1 MKTNRQSKIKVP
13 RSGFKRSRFNW
24 SHDVN
29 TTLNWGEIQPSMCK
43 LLVPGSKT
51 TLQTQD
57 LVRLAPMV
65 APTFGRVKFKTYSQ
79 FVGMS
84 DIFPNWSAMMAQE
97 PVSTAYGTQIP
108 IAAPRMSLGMLS
120 TYVLWGAR
128 ATIYWIPF
136 DATDPATEL
145 QRGRY
150 RTYYKRPISTGY
162 SVDTAATT
170 ALTLVRNVYAVLP
183 STNPTRTSVTGFPS
197 VGNRLVI
204 QPYAMSSAWDPIYV
218 NESSAAHTQIP
229 LGNGYAGAGAS
240 GTGLDALLPW
250 DRGISAGPGRAIPD
264 NETEV
269 TFDGADYV
277 LEFTLDDNGTTRY
290 FALAFE
296 FSDLGKRF
304 RKILQGLG
312 YQIDLQSVE
321 DVSLLPLLAQYKA
334 YFDIFGLTLYQSW
347 ETTYAA
353 KFIKFTENIF
363 GYDVSVNGYAAP
375 QLNSDF
381 DVPWGTGNTQ
391 ARLFLQFMINEV
403 GNEWYSDSV
412 DYVSAHIE
420 KLAVSPDPD
429 AALGTFLSVDSN
441 GVVTA
446 DNHIET
452 NQGVLVNTGVSTGQ
466 VDGDSSQNLPLSTA
480 YTSAVHA
487 FIKTVEHGEVDSELL
502 KRMYRWTNRN
512 TVLGRVI
519 ADLLRAQGLGKYVD
533 ECKSNYIGS
542 SDVMVTISD
551 VISTA
556 DTAQSNGQGA
566 LLGEYGGRGLQY
578 NNSGSLV
585 FENDEY
591 GYWITLCTI
600 VPEAGYVQGLDPTL
614 TATEKFEFYN
624 PEFDGIG
631 MEMTKKEA
639 VVGCRYLS
647 QNDASVND
655 TAVNTGFGFV
665 PMYSKFKVCQ
675 NVVNG
680 DFNRHNMRNV
690 YLPYTLDKQLNIN
703 DYDNGYVDYQQ
714 AGGSGHS
721 YSDSNLRRSVTT
733 LNMPIAG
740 NIWRMPTKYAWLGNF
755 NRIFANVG
763 LHDDSFV
770 VNPDVTAFV
779 GYSDYNSDNFLA
791 HSIYDCNCYAPMKPI
806 EQSYGLEE
814 DDPDQGGV
822 DFVAK
827 A

>member
-1 MKTNRQSKIKVP
+1 MKTNKQSKIKVP
-13 RSGFKRSRFNW
+13 RSGYKRSRFNW

-29 TTLNWGEIQPSMCK
+29 TTLNWGELQPSMCK
-43 LLVPGSKT
+43 MLVPGSKT

-65 APTFGRVKFKTYSQ
+65 APTFGRVKYKTYSQ

-84 DIFPNWSAMMAQE
+84 DIFPNWSALMAQE
-97 PVSTAYGTQIP
+97 PVSTAEKTQIP
-108 IAAPRMSLGMLS
+108 ISVPRMSLGMLS

-128 ATIYWIPF
+128 STIYWIPF
-136 DATDPATEL
+136 DASDPQTEL
-145 QRGRY
+145 LRGHY
-150 RTYYKRPISTGY
+150 RTYYKRPTSTGY
-162 SVDTAATT
+162 TVDSAATT
-170 ALTLVRNVYAVLP
+170 ALTVLLNSGAVIP
-183 STNPTRTSVTGFPS
+183 STDPLRSSVTGFPS

-204 QPYAMSSAWDPIYV
+204 APYNMTSAWDPIFS
-218 NESSAAHTQIP
+218 NESVAAYTMIP
-229 LGNGYAGAGAS
+229 LGNTYVGTGAS

-250 DRGISAGPGRAIPD
+250 DHGISAGPGRAIPD
-264 NETEV
+264 QETEV

-277 LEFTLDDNGTTRY
+277 LEFTIDDNGTTRY
-290 FALAFE
+290 FAIAFE
-296 FSDLGKRF
+296 FSDLGKRL
-304 RKILQGLG
+304 RKILQGCG

-321 DVSLLPLLAQYKA
+321 IVSILPLLAQYKA

-353 KFIKFTENIF
+353 KFIKFTENNF
-363 GYDVSVNGYAAP
+363 GYDVSVSGYAAA
-375 QLNSDF
+375 QLNSNF
-381 DVPWGTGNTQ
+381 NQLWGSGNPQ
-391 ARLFLQFMINEV
+391 ARLFVQFMINEV
-403 GNEWYSDSV
+403 ANEWYTDTV

-420 KLAVSPDPD
+420 KLAVSPDPET
-429 AALGTFLSVDSN
+429 ALHSFISVDSN
-441 GVVTA
+441 GVVYA
-446 DNHIET
+446 DDHITT
-452 NQGVLVNTGVSTGQ
+452 NQGVMVNTGESTGQ
-466 VDGDSSQNLPLSTA
+466 VESLMSTLSSTYP
-480 YTSAVHA
+480 SAVHA
-487 FIKTVEHGEVDSELL
+487 FINKVEHGEVDSELL

-533 ECKSNYIGS
+533 ETKSNYIGS
-542 SDVMVTISD
+542 SDVLVTISD

-556 DTAQSNGQGA
+556 NTSGISGA
-566 LLGEYGGRGLQY
+566 KGAILGEYGGRGLQY
-578 NNSGSLV
+578 NNGGTLV

-614 TATEKFEFYN
+614 TATDKFHFYN
-624 PEFDGIG
+624 PEFDGLG
-631 MEMTKKEA
+631 MEMTKKET

-647 QNDASVND
+647 QNDSTQND
-655 TAVNTGFGFV
+655 TVRKTGFGFV

-703 DYDNGYVDYQQ
+703 DYDNGYIDYQQ
-714 AGGSGHS
+714 AGSSGHS

-733 LNMPIAG
+733 LDMPIAG

-755 NRIFANVG
+755 NRIFAKIG
-763 LHDDSFV
+763 LRDDSFV

-779 GYSDYNSDNFLA
+779 GYSDYNDDNFLC

-806 EQSYGLEE
+806 EKSYGLEE
-814 DDPDQGGV
+814 DDPDQAGV